1 MFRRQPKIAGRRIAR
16 RPKERPKQ
24 PKAALTIVG
33 LSIFSAFDLFWLYIS
48 RQDITE
54 ALDITSDEEPDENTR
69 NLRKSKQAR
78 KEDQRLY
85 EQEKQRRQQEEE
97 EEMRVQEEQKR
108 LSREAR
114 KRNEEIRIEAQ
125 KRKKRKREALQD
137 KSGRAT
143 HKTSKVQRYI
153 SQVPY
158 TAK

>member
-1 MFRRQPKIAGRRIAR
+1 
-16 RPKERPKQ
+16 
-24 PKAALTIVG
+24 
-33 LSIFSAFDLFWLYIS
+33 
-48 RQDITE
+48 
-54 ALDITSDEEPDENTR
+54 
-69 NLRKSKQAR
+69 
-78 KEDQRLY
+78 
-85 EQEKQRRQQEEE
+85 
-97 EEMRVQEEQKR
+97 MRVQEEQKR

-125 KRKKRKREALQD
+125 KRKKRKRVALQD

>member
-1 MFRRQPKIAGRRIAR
+1 M
-16 RPKERPKQ
+16 
-24 PKAALTIVG
+24 
-33 LSIFSAFDLFWLYIS
+33 FWLYIS

-85 EQEKQRRQQEEE
+85 GQEQRIRQQEEE
-97 EEMRVQEEQKR
+97 EDVRVQEEQKR

-125 KRKKRKREALQD
+125 KRRKRKRVALGD
-137 KSGRAT
+137 KSDSGRAT
-143 HKTSKVQRYI
+143 NKNSKQRSI
-153 SQVPY
+153 CQVHY

>member
-1 MFRRQPKIAGRRIAR
+1 MYRRQPKIAGRRIAR

-24 PKAALTIVG
+24 PKAALIIVG
-33 LSIFSAFDLFWLYIS
+33 LSIFSAFDLFWLHIS

-85 EQEKQRRQQEEE
+85 EQEQRIRQQEEE
-97 EEMRVQEEQKR
+97 EDMRVQEEQKR

-125 KRKKRKREALQD
+125 KRKKRKRVALGD
-137 KSGRAT
+137 KSDSGRAT
-143 HKTSKVQRYI
+143 HKNSKQRSI
-153 SQVPY
+153 CQVH
-158 TAK
+158 